1 MESFGTVEDKS
12 PKKHAKWFLLVT
24 LCAVSAVILYVVFV
38 GTTSNVLTVAFL
50 DVGQGDAIFIEAPN
64 GNQMLIDAGS
74 GKQVLRELQNVM
86 PFYDRSIDVVLA
98 THPDKDHIGGMP
110 AVLERFSVSQFI
122 EPGVVTDSGTYMAL
136 LDLAKREGARHTLAK
151 RGMKLFLDEDVYF
164 EILFPDRD
172 VSGLETNTASIVGKL
187 VYGETSFLLTG
198 DSPKNIEH
206 FLVTLDGN
214 PPAGGL
220 DVDVLKAGHHGS
232 KTSSSEEFVMATSPD
247 FTVISAGKDNQ
258 YGHPHR
264 EVVERLRASG
274 TSVLETSKGGTVVF
288 ESDGRTLWISHGGVL
303 SE

>member
-1 MESFGTVEDKS
+1 MFGKNTT
-12 PKKHAKWFLLVT
+12 WLLLVV
-24 LCAVSAVILYVVFV
+24 LLVASVFVVYAVFV
-38 GTTSNVLTVAFL
+38 GENDGLLTVSFL

-64 GNQMLIDAGS
+64 GTQMLVDAGS
-74 GKQVLRELQNVM
+74 GKQVLRELQKVM
-86 PFYDRSIDVVLA
+86 PFYDRSIDIVLA

-110 AVLERFSVSQFI
+110 GVLERFFVSQFI
-122 EPGVVTDSGTYMAL
+122 EPGVLADSGTYTAL
-136 LDLAKREGARHTLAK
+136 LGLVESERAKHVLAR
-151 RGMKLFLDEDVYF
+151 RGMKIRLDENVYF

-172 VSGLETNTASIVGKL
+172 VSGLETNTASVVGKL
-187 VYGETSFLLTG
+187 VYRETSFLLTG

-214 PPAGGL
+214 LPVGNL

-232 KTSSSEEFVMATSPD
+232 KTSSSEEFVMATSPE

-264 EVVERLRASG
+264 EVVELLRASG
-274 TSVLETSKGGTVVF
+274 TAVLETSKGGMIVF
-288 ESDGRTLWISHGGVL
+288 TSDGNSVRILRGRAL

>member
-1 MESFGTVEDKS
+1 MQMFGKNTT
-12 PKKHAKWFLLVT
+12 WLLLVV
-24 LCAVSAVILYVVFV
+24 LLVASVFVVYAVFV
-38 GTTSNVLTVAFL
+38 GENDGLLTVSFL

-64 GNQMLIDAGS
+64 GTQMLVDAGS
-74 GKQVLRELQNVM
+74 GKQVLRELQKVM
-86 PFYDRSIDVVLA
+86 PFYDRSIDIVLA

-110 AVLERFSVSQFI
+110 GVLERFFVSQFI
-122 EPGVVTDSGTYMAL
+122 EPGVLADSGTYTAL
-136 LDLAKREGARHTLAK
+136 LGLVESERAKHVLAR
-151 RGMKLFLDEDVYF
+151 RGMKIRLDENVYF

-172 VSGLETNTASIVGKL
+172 VSGLETNTASVVGKL
-187 VYGETSFLLTG
+187 VYRETSFLLTG

-214 PPAGGL
+214 LPVGNL

-232 KTSSSEEFVMATSPD
+232 KTSSSEEFVMATSPE

-264 EVVERLRASG
+264 EVVELLRASG
-274 TSVLETSKGGTVVF
+274 TAVLETSKGGMIVF
-288 ESDGRTLWISHGGVL
+288 TSDGNSVRILRGRAL

>member
-1 MESFGTVEDKS
+1 FGKNTT
-12 PKKHAKWFLLVT
+12 WLLLVV
-24 LCAVSAVILYVVFV
+24 LLVASVFVVYAVFV
-38 GTTSNVLTVAFL
+38 GENDGLLTVSFL

-64 GNQMLIDAGS
+64 GTQMLVDAGS
-74 GKQVLRELQNVM
+74 GKQVLRELQKVM
-86 PFYDRSIDVVLA
+86 PFYDRSIDIVLA

-110 AVLERFSVSQFI
+110 GVLERFFVSQFI
-122 EPGVVTDSGTYMAL
+122 EPGVLADSGTYTAL
-136 LDLAKREGARHTLAK
+136 LGLVESERAKHVLAR
-151 RGMKLFLDEDVYF
+151 RGMKIRLDENVYF

-172 VSGLETNTASIVGKL
+172 VSGLETNTASVVGKL
-187 VYGETSFLLTG
+187 VYRETSFLLTG

-214 PPAGGL
+214 LPVGNL

-232 KTSSSEEFVMATSPD
+232 KTSSSEEFVMATSPE

-264 EVVERLRASG
+264 EVVELLRASG
-274 TSVLETSKGGTVVF
+274 TAVLETSKGGMIVF
-288 ESDGRTLWISHGGVL
+288 TSDGNSVRILRGRAL

>member
-1 MESFGTVEDKS
+1 MQMFGKNTT
-12 PKKHAKWFLLVT
+12 WLLLVV
-24 LCAVSAVILYVVFV
+24 LLVASVFVVYAVFV
-38 GTTSNVLTVAFL
+38 GENDGLLTVSFL

-64 GNQMLIDAGS
+64 GTQMLVDAGS
-74 GKQVLRELQNVM
+74 GKQVLRELQKVM
-86 PFYDRSIDVVLA
+86 PFYDRSIDIVLA

-110 AVLERFSVSQFI
+110 GVLERFFVSQFI
-122 EPGVVTDSGTYMAL
+122 EPGVLADSGTYTEL
-136 LDLAKREGARHTLAK
+136 LGLVESERAKHVLAR
-151 RGMKLFLDEDVYF
+151 RGMKIRLDENVYF

-172 VSGLETNTASIVGKL
+172 VSGLETNTASVVGKL
-187 VYGETSFLLTG
+187 VYRETSFLLTG

-214 PPAGGL
+214 LPVGNL

-232 KTSSSEEFVMATSPD
+232 KTSSSEEFVMATSPE

-264 EVVERLRASG
+264 EVVELLRASG
-274 TSVLETSKGGTVVF
+274 TAVLETSKGGMIVF
-288 ESDGRTLWISHGGVL
+288 TSDGNSVRILRGRAL

>member
-1 MESFGTVEDKS
+1 MQMFGKNTT
-12 PKKHAKWFLLVT
+12 WLLLVV
-24 LCAVSAVILYVVFV
+24 LLVASVFVVYAVFV
-38 GTTSNVLTVAFL
+38 GENDGLLTVSFL

-64 GNQMLIDAGS
+64 GTQMLVDAGS
-74 GKQVLRELQNVM
+74 GKQVLRELQKVM
-86 PFYDRSIDVVLA
+86 PFYDRSIDIVLA

-110 AVLERFSVSQFI
+110 GVLERFLVSQFI
-122 EPGVVTDSGTYMAL
+122 EPGVLADSGTYTAL
-136 LDLAKREGARHTLAK
+136 LGLVESERAKHVLAR
-151 RGMKLFLDEDVYF
+151 RGMKIHLDENVYF

-172 VSGLETNTASIVGKL
+172 VSGLETNTASVVGKL
-187 VYGETSFLLTG
+187 VYRETSFLLTG

-214 PPAGGL
+214 LPVGNL

-232 KTSSSEEFVMATSPD
+232 KTSSSEEFVMATSPE

-264 EVVERLRASG
+264 EVVELLRASG
-274 TSVLETSKGGTVVF
+274 TAVLETSKGGMIVF
-288 ESDGRTLWISHGGVL
+288 TSDGNSVRILRGRAL